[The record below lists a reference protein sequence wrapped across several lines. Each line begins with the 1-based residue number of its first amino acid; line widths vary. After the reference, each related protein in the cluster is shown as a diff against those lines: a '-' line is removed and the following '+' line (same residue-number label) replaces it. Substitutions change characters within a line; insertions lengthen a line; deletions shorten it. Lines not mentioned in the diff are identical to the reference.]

1 MDWFSFDDI
10 TWLGVVLATLS
21 AFAVGMSWY
30 SLKAFG
36 TRWMGY
42 IGKTEKELRA
52 GEGMAITYSI
62 TFAAAAVTAITLN
75 MLMAALGIGTALDGA
90 IFGAVIGLVFRMGTH
105 FIHNGFALRSKA
117 LSLIDGGHDIVAL
130 AAAGAIIGAFI

>member
-1 MDWFSFDDI
+1 MDWFSFDDV
-10 TWLGVVLATLS
+10 TWLGVILATVS

-42 IGKTEKELRA
+42 IGKTEKQLRSA
-52 GEGMAITYSI
+52 GGVLTYTLTI
-62 TFAAAAVTAITLN
+62 VTAFATALLLN
-75 MLMAALGIGTALDGA
+75 ILMGALAIGTPLDGA
-90 IFGAVIGLVFRMGTH
+90 IFGAVVGLVFRLGTH
-105 FIHNGFALRSKA
+105 VIHNGFAARPQGLM
-117 LSLIDGGHDIVAL
+117 LIDGGHDIVAL